1 MDDIIGKRGQR
12 YVCDMFFPVSVHFPY
27 AVGCHD
33 RALSPGAAHGRIRL
47 ARESMAQHTGTANGI
62 TNINNTYVIPHMT
75 FQFK

>member
-33 RALSPGAAHGRIRL
+33 RALSPGAAHG
-47 ARESMAQHTGTANGI
+47 I